1 MRKHPMKIVSYFI
14 SIIYISLLSIQAQDN
29 EIKESESQAEKDIQA
44 ARELIQKPLHG
55 YGSILFING
64 NPQDG
69 YFQELL
75 GNNAYGFSIKGG
87 YYFNPV
93 PITLGLNVDVL
104 FYGGEQEMLPRTVLG
119 IKVNDTLETS
129 TTMVPILFHTRFQP
143 QMTHFLFP
151 YIELTGGANVY
162 TSTAEIKPYGN
173 PHVSN
178 SQTELFWNYGIGT
191 GLQIRLV
198 DFVELPST
206 HTALLLDIYAR
217 YLFGEEKS
225 LPKANIEDSK
235 TTFVSKLVH
244 TDILSVGIGV
254 TWMF

>member
-1 MRKHPMKIVSYFI
+1 MKTLLILSSIYFVTVCTI
-14 SIIYISLLSIQAQDN
+14 CAQDTKHKEPEN
-29 EIKESESQAEKDIQA
+29 ETEKDIRA
-44 ARELIQKPLHG
+44 AKELIEKPLHG

-69 YFQELL
+69 YFQGLL
-75 GNNAYGFSIKGG
+75 GNNAHGFSIKGG

-104 FYGGEQEMLPRTVLG
+104 FYGGDRQMLPRTVLG
-119 IKVNDTLETS
+119 LKVNDTLETS
-129 TTMVPILFHTRFQP
+129 TTMVPILFHTRLQP
-143 QMTHFLFP
+143 QITHYLFP
-151 YIELTGGANVY
+151 YVELTAGANIY
-162 TSTAEIKPYGN
+162 SSSFELKPYGN
-173 PHVSN
+173 PHVSM
-178 SQTELFWNYGIGT
+178 SHTELVWNYGIGT

-217 YLFGEEKS
+217 YLYGEEKYLS
-225 LPKANIEDSK
+225 KANIEDASTK
-235 TTFVSKLVH
+235 FDWAIVH
-244 TDILSVGIGV
+244 ADILSVGIGV